1 MKNLTLIGNFKGFN
15 LKWKTFLFP
24 NLSACPTGSKGDG
37 SAECACTATGATTDG
52 TADCKCAE
60 DFQFNADKTACVGK
74 CHRIILPHG
83 GCMVMIDRSCK
94 GIKGVKN

>member
-1 MKNLTLIGNFKGFN
+1 MKNVTLIGNFKGFN
-15 LKWKTFLFP
+15 LKWKTFLSP

-60 DFQFNADKTACVGK
+60 NFQFNADKTACVGK
-74 CHRIILPHG
+74 SHRIITSWRLYGH
-83 GCMVMIDRSCK
+83 DWQEL
-94 GIKGVKN
+94 